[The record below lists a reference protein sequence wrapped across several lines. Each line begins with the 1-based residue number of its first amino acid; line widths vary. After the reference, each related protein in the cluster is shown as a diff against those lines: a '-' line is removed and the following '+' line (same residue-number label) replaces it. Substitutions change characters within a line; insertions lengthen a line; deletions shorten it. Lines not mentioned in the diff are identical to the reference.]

1 MFRPGRW
8 SLVVLGLLATAS
20 APLRAQRALAP
31 DVVGGVLMKVLT
43 YDRALGRNG
52 SGEVVVGVVFDA
64 ANPASQ
70 RARELVGGAMRNVTT
85 LAGRGVRVVEL
96 EATAALEP
104 QALKAQQLS
113 AIYITPGLD
122 RHLPGLVAAAARSHV
137 TTLGETDDYAR
148 SGVAVAVANADGR
161 PALLVNL
168 PAARQEGADL
178 QSSLLRLATV
188 IQ

>member
-1 MFRPGRW
+1 MFRPGRL
-8 SLVVLGLLATAS
+8 SLLILGLLAAAD
-20 APLRAQRALAP
+20 APLGAQRALAP
-31 DVVGGVLMKVLT
+31 DVVGGVLMKVLS

-64 ANPASQ
+64 ESPASE

-85 LAGRGVRVVEL
+85 LAGREVRIVDL
-96 EATAALEP
+96 DATAALQP
-104 QALKAQQLS
+104 QALQAQQLA

-137 TTLGETDDYAR
+137 MTLGETDDYAR
-148 SGVAVAVANADGR
+148 SGVAVAVENTNGR
-161 PALLVNL
+161 PSLLINL
-168 PAARQEGADL
+168 PAARREGADL

>member
-1 MFRPGRW
+1 MFRPGHW
-8 SLVVLGLLATAS
+8 LLVVLGLFATAS
-20 APLRAQRALAP
+20 APLHAQRALAP

-43 YDRALGRNG
+43 YDRALFRNG
-52 SGEVVVGVVFDA
+52 AGEVVVGVVFDA

-70 RARELVGGAMRNVTT
+70 RARELVGGAMRNTPT
-85 LAGRGVRVVEL
+85 LAGKGVRVVEL
-96 EATAALEP
+96 EASAALTPE
-104 QALKAQQLS
+104 ALTAQQLT

-122 RHLPGLVAAAARSHV
+122 RHLRDLVAAAARSHV